1 MLSCSYPLLN
11 EAITGTLPKPMRRS
25 RFRRSP
31 VLRGVALGSALSI
44 LALGAGCTS
53 VQGPGGTADADRVEE
68 LLSRGELDRA
78 ARVVRNAGPDG
89 FADGESRDR
98 MLRVLEETRRS
109 LEAAEGMGERDARR
123 LLLCTLRYRLGVHE
137 TALDPDLELDPNASV
152 DDAVDSD
159 VEAPESIFAPAPRYT
174 SRARRVR
181 YQGEIPVRMIVD
193 AEGCV
198 RTVEPRRREVFGLV
212 QRTVE
217 TMSTWVF
224 RPAFR
229 NGEPVAVFYDLTSTF
244 RLQPQ
249 PRSS

>member
-1 MLSCSYPLLN
+1 
-11 EAITGTLPKPMRRS
+11 MR
-25 RFRRSP
+25 
-31 VLRGVALGSALSI
+31 
-44 LALGAGCTS
+44 
-53 VQGPGGTADADRVEE
+53 GPGGAADTERVEE
-68 LLSRGELDRA
+68 LLNRGELDRA

-98 MLRVLEETRRS
+98 MLRVLQDTRRS
-109 LEAAEGMGERDARR
+109 LETAEGTDERDARR
-123 LLLCTLRYRLGVHE
+123 VLLCTLRYRLGVHE

-152 DDAVDSD
+152 DDATSSE

-174 SRARRVR
+174 NRAHRVR
-181 YQGEIPVRMIVD
+181 YQGEVPVRVIVD

-198 RTVEPRRREVFGLV
+198 RTVEPRRREVLGLV

-244 RLQPQ
+244 RLSP
-249 PRSS
+249 